1 MSAPFVCPACGAESD
16 TSSCPRCGHVPPAD
30 DDSLPIADETRAA
43 ILVAPPPERRRRRPP
58 LPPLVTEA
66 QVATGIRWAIILS
79 GFMLIGM
86 CLALGV
92 LTRK

>member
-1 MSAPFVCPACGAESD
+1 MSAPFVCPACGAAAD
-16 TSSCPRCGHVPPAD
+16 AAPCPRCGHVPPAG

-43 ILVAPPPERRRRRPP
+43 IPVAPPPERRRRRP

-79 GFMLIGM
+79 GFMVIVL
-86 CLALGV
+86 CLALGA